1 MICFTRIPLKDFIKK
16 HNPQE
21 PKKETIENFE
31 KEINNLLENAPKQDD
46 EEFQKNEIN
55 KFLKNTYGYDCNTY
69 KKVDSAI
76 YVDGEVRVLIEV
88 KALNNRNEFPKNR
101 ENPIS
106 KAFCQMVLYFLE
118 EIEKEKNNSLKHT
131 IICNAHEF
139 FLFDCK
145 DLLFLKEDKRIKDFY
160 KKCAKK
166 EGTDSSKPKFYKD
179 LEQYLQEDF
188 QGELRYT
195 HFNLSNYDPKELPLI
210 YQVLSQ
216 EVLLKQRKTLDANT
230 LNKDFY
236 EELLYILGL
245 EEQNDKGKILIKP
258 SRTQNS
264 LSAALK
270 KKYENLDDEEVMA
283 LLIAWNNR
291 ILFLRLLES
300 LLISFKHFE
309 KPFLTTENFKDFNAL
324 NTLFFEVLA
333 KKNSERS
340 LNKEDKILEKIPY
353 LNSSLFDQTPLE
365 LKGHEIRLLE
375 NKKLELYQNSVLKK
389 HENYQEKKELPLLK
403 YLFEFLRLYKFT
415 TTPKDIKDNTDT
427 SESRLINPSV
437 LGLVFEKLNGYKEGS
452 FYTPSFITSYMCKES
467 ITPIVLDKFNAIY
480 QWDCENL
487 KALREKI
494 DRNFSNEKAK
504 EYLNTLLTLR
514 ICDPAVG
521 SGHFLV
527 SALNEMVLI
536 AYELGLIASLYRHEL
551 RLENDEIIIHHAQT
565 GEIFNYKKPHSENDP
580 HHQIQKELFEL
591 KKDII
596 ENCLFGVDINP
607 NSCEITK
614 LRLWIE
620 LLKYSYYIFEKGKNT
635 NNLETLPNIDINI
648 KCANS
653 LVSRF
658 ALKDKALL
666 KTEKNKN
673 LEYYIAEYK
682 ELVKIYKDPKILE
695 SLTRPIKDS
704 NAVRK
709 YAKERLYQELA
720 QNPNK
725 DFKKALNDRIEKIK
739 EAFKL
744 TLEPPQKELKFK
756 KFLKEHLELYG
767 KSILEEANDNGLEL
781 EALALEKKMA
791 HEGLFHDY
799 TPYPKLDKTDKV
811 VGLEHFNRYVLTSY
825 KDLQDE
831 NERYANAL
839 EWRFEFPE
847 VLNDEGDFLGFDC
860 IIGNPPYIRQEHIKD
875 LKPLLQKQYQDFYNS
890 TADIYTYFFA
900 LAYHLLKEKGFNAF
914 ITSNKYARA
923 KYGAKLRELLL
934 KKTTLVSYMELN
946 ALKVFES
953 AAVDTS
959 IMSFIKQTPPK
970 ESDFEYYEPT
980 PNDKD
985 DLKST
990 PHLPMKQ
997 NALSTESFIFANAT
1011 LLDLRDKIES
1021 VGTPLKDWDI
1031 QINYGIK
1038 TGANEAFIIPTEKRE
1053 EILKNCDDAQKDE
1066 RGMSE
1071 RERTK
1076 ELIKPILRGKDIKR
1090 YSYEWADL
1098 WVIIAKFGSHE
1109 FLEVEY
1115 PTIYNHLLQ
1124 YKDQLEQRGQCRYSR
1139 GPQNSNKPYPGQH
1152 HWLELDNNPKDS
1164 YLQDF
1169 EKEKIVYGEI
1179 VQEPRFYL
1187 DNGECEL
1194 GVFYAEATSFILT
1207 GEHLR
1212 YLLGMLHSKLIT
1224 FAFKTFYAG
1233 GGLGESGYRYK
1244 KAFIERLPIPQ
1255 ITEKNQ
1261 ELADKITD
1269 GAKQILALKAK
1280 DPKAN
1285 TQGLEK
1291 EIDALVYQLYHLTD
1305 EEIKTI
1311 ENGQ

>member
-1 MICFTRIPLKDFIKK
+1 
-16 HNPQE
+16 
-21 PKKETIENFE
+21 
-31 KEINNLLENAPKQDD
+31 
-46 EEFQKNEIN
+46 
-55 KFLKNTYGYDCNTY
+55 
-69 KKVDSAI
+69 
-76 YVDGEVRVLIEV
+76 
-88 KALNNRNEFPKNR
+88 
-101 ENPIS
+101 
-106 KAFCQMVLYFLE
+106 
-118 EIEKEKNNSLKHT
+118 
-131 IICNAHEF
+131 
-139 FLFDCK
+139 
-145 DLLFLKEDKRIKDFY
+145 
-160 KKCAKK
+160 
-166 EGTDSSKPKFYKD
+166 
-179 LEQYLQEDF
+179 
-188 QGELRYT
+188 
-195 HFNLSNYDPKELPLI
+195 
-210 YQVLSQ
+210 
-216 EVLLKQRKTLDANT
+216 
-230 LNKDFY
+230 
-236 EELLYILGL
+236 
-245 EEQNDKGKILIKP
+245 
-258 SRTQNS
+258 
-264 LSAALK
+264 
-270 KKYENLDDEEVMA
+270 
-283 LLIAWNNR
+283 
-291 ILFLRLLES
+291 
-300 LLISFKHFE
+300 
-309 KPFLTTENFKDFNAL
+309 
-324 NTLFFEVLA
+324 
-333 KKNSERS
+333 
-340 LNKEDKILEKIPY
+340 
-353 LNSSLFDQTPLE
+353 
-365 LKGHEIRLLE
+365 
-375 NKKLELYQNSVLKK
+375 
-389 HENYQEKKELPLLK
+389 
-403 YLFEFLRLYKFT
+403 
-415 TTPKDIKDNTDT
+415 
-427 SESRLINPSV
+427 
-437 LGLVFEKLNGYKEGS
+437 
-452 FYTPSFITSYMCKES
+452 MCKES

-480 QWDCENL
+480 QWDCKDLEAL
-487 KALREKI
+487 KGKI

-504 EYLNTLLTLR
+504 EYLQLLLTLR

-527 SALNEMVLI
+527 SALNEMVWI
-536 AYELGLIASLYRHEL
+536 AYELGLIASLYRYDL
-551 RLENDEIIIHHAQT
+551 KLENDEIIIHYTPT
-565 GEIFNYKKPHSENDP
+565 GEIFNYKKPDSENDP

-591 KKDII
+591 KKSII

-620 LLKYSYYIFEKGKNT
+620 LLKYSYYIFEEGKNT

-648 KCANS
+648 KCGNS
-653 LVSRF
+653 LISRF

-847 VLNDEGDFLGFDC
+847 VLDDEGNFLGFDC

-875 LKPLLQKQYQDFYNS
+875 LKPLLEKQYHDFYNS
-890 TADIYTYFFA
+890 SSDIYTYFFA
-900 LAYHLLKEKGFNAF
+900 LAFNLLKEKGFNAF

-934 KKTTLVSYMELN
+934 KKTTIASYMELN

-959 IMSFIKQTPPK
+959 IMSFIKQPPLK
-970 ESDFEYYEPT
+970 ESVFKYYEPT
-980 PNDKD
+980 PNDKN

-990 PHLPMKQ
+990 PSLLMKQ
-997 NALSTESFIFANAT
+997 NALSTESFIFADTT

-1038 TGANEAFIIPTEKRE
+1038 TGANEAFIIPTEKRD
-1053 EILKNCDDAQKDE
+1053 EILKNCDDVQKDE

-1090 YSYEWADL
+1090 YSYEWAHL
-1098 WVIIAKFGSHE
+1098 WVINTHNGYTSDLKFKIPPIDIEKYPATKAHLDSHHDAIVTRSDQGDTPYNLRNCAY
-1109 FLEVEY
+1109 LE
-1115 PTIYNHLLQ
+1115 
-1124 YKDQLEQRGQCRYSR
+1124 
-1139 GPQNSNKPYPGQH
+1139 
-1152 HWLELDNNPKDS
+1152 
-1164 YLQDF
+1164 DF
-1169 EKEKIVYGEI
+1169 EKEKIVYPCI
-1179 VQEPRFYL
+1179 MAKEPCFVYEEK
-1187 DNGECEL
+1187 G
-1194 GVFYAEATSFILT
+1194 FYAPAPANIITGDKIEIKYLT
-1207 GEHLR
+1207 A
-1212 YLLGMLHSKLIT
+1212 LLNSKCIY
-1224 FAFKTFYAG
+1224 FAMRKFYMG
-1233 GGLGESGYRYK
+1233 GGIDGELK
-1244 KAFIERLPIPQ
+1244 TNNLEKIPIPK

-1261 ELADKITD
+1261 ELAHKITD
-1269 GAKQILALKAK
+1269 CARRILQSKAK

-1285 TQGLEK
+1285 TQELEK
-1291 EIDALVYQLYHLTD
+1291 EIDALVYQLYNLTD
-1305 EEIKTI
+1305 EEIKII

>member
-1 MICFTRIPLKDFIKK
+1 MIRFTRILLKDFIKK
-16 HNPQE
+16 YNSPT
-21 PKKETIENFE
+21 PTKETIENFE
-31 KEINNLLENAPKQDD
+31 KEIKSLLENAPRQDD

-55 KFLKNTYGYDCNTY
+55 KFLNNVYNYECNTN

-76 YVDGEVRVLIEV
+76 YVDGEVQVLIEV
-88 KALNNRNEFPKNR
+88 KRLSNKNEFPKDK
-101 ENPIS
+101 ENPLS

-118 EIEKEKNNSLKHT
+118 KIEKNNSLKHT
-131 IICNAHEF
+131 IICNVHEY

-145 DLLFLKEDKRIKDFY
+145 DLLFLKDNKQIKKLYDNY
-160 KKCAKK
+160 AQK
-166 EGTDSSKPKFYKD
+166 EGTDSSKRKFYDD
-179 LEQYLQEDF
+179 LESHLQGDF

-195 HFNLSNYDPKELPLI
+195 YFNLNDDFKELPLI

-216 EVLLKQRKTLDANT
+216 EVLLKQKKTLDANT

-245 EEQNDKGKILIKP
+245 EEQNEKGKTLIKP

-264 LSAALK
+264 LSDALK
-270 KKYENLDDEEVMA
+270 KQYKNLDDEEVMA

-309 KPFLTTENFKDFNAL
+309 DRFLTTENFKDFNAL

-340 LNKEDKILEKIPY
+340 LSKEDKILEKIPY

-365 LKGHEIRLLE
+365 SKGYKIRSLDNEPLEIYP
-375 NKKLELYQNSVLKK
+375 KSVLKK
-389 HENYQEKKELPLLK
+389 HEEYQEKKDWTLLE
-403 YLFEFLRLYKFT
+403 YLFEFLRVYDFT
-415 TTPKDIKDNTDT
+415 TTPKDIKDNQNK

-467 ITPIVLDKFNAIY
+467 ITPIVLDKFNATY

-487 KALREKI
+487 KVLREKI
-494 DRNFSNEKAK
+494 DRNFSSNEKAK
-504 EYLNTLLTLR
+504 EYLNTLLSLR

-536 AYELGLIASLYRHEL
+536 AYELGLIASLYRCDL
-551 RLENDEIIIHHAQT
+551 RLENDEIIIHTPKTPHT
-565 GEIFNYKKPHSENDP
+565 PEDKVFKYTIPHSENDP

-620 LLKYSYYIFEKGKNT
+620 LLKYSYYIFEWGKNT

-653 LVSRF
+653 LISRF
-658 ALKDKALL
+658 NLNDDLKKIPNI
-666 KTEKNKN
+666 KKK
-673 LEYYIAEYK
+673 IQEYK
-682 ELVKIYKDPKILE
+682 DLVAQYKDPNPLYPLNKQDLINKIQDLKNTF
-695 SLTRPIKDS
+695 SLTLKDPKTK
-704 NAVRK
+704 A
-709 YAKERLYQELA
+709 ELE
-720 QNPNK
+720 
-725 DFKKALNDRIEKIK
+725 KAIEKHITNYNDFALDDK
-739 EAFKL
+739 SLLTGLNYFIPSLFGTPKLSPKEEEEAFAS
-744 TLEPPQKELKFK
+744 
-756 KFLKEHLELYG
+756 YG
-767 KSILEEANDNGLEL
+767 RIR
-781 EALALEKKMA
+781 ALRK
-791 HEGLFHDY
+791 
-799 TPYPKLDKTDKV
+799 KLDD
-811 VGLEHFNRYVLTSY
+811 
-825 KDLQDE
+825 
-831 NERYANAL
+831 AL
-839 EWRFEFPE
+839 SGGEYHSAFEWRFEFPE
-847 VLNDEGDFLGFDC
+847 VLDDEGNFLGFDC
-860 IIGNPPYIRQEHIKD
+860 IIGNPPYIRQEKIKD

-890 TADIYTYFFA
+890 SSDIYTYFFA
-900 LAYHLLKEKGFNAF
+900 LASNLLKEKGFNTF
-914 ITSNKYARA
+914 ITSNKYTRA

-934 KKTTLVSYMELN
+934 KKTTIVSYMELN

-953 AAVDTS
+953 ATVDTS
-959 IMSFIKQTPPK
+959 IIHFIKQPPLK
-970 ESDFEYYEPT
+970 ESVFKYYEPIK
-980 PNDKD
+980 NDKE
-985 DLKST
+985 DLKNAHS
-990 PHLPMKQ
+990 LLIKQ
-997 NALSTESFIFANAT
+997 NALKTESFIFANTT
-1011 LLDLRDKIES
+1011 LLDLRDKIEQN
-1021 VGTPLKDWDI
+1021 GTPLKDWGI

-1038 TGANEAFIIPTEKRE
+1038 TGCNEAFIIPTEKRDA
-1053 EILKNCDDAQKDE
+1053 ILKNCDDAQKDE

-1090 YSYEWADL
+1090 YSYEWAGE
-1098 WVIIAKFGSHE
+1098 WVIIVKFGSHE

-1124 YKDQLEQRGQCRYSR
+1124 YKDELEQRGQCRYSR

-1164 YLQDF
+1164 YLREF

-1207 GEHLR
+1207 GEHLH
-1212 YLLGMLHSKLIT
+1212 YLLGMLHSQLVT

-1255 ITEKNQ
+1255 ITQKNQ
-1261 ELADKITD
+1261 ELAQKITD
-1269 GAKQILALKAK
+1269 CTERILKSKEK

-1285 TQGLEK
+1285 TQELEK
-1291 EIDALVYQLYHLTD
+1291 EIDALVYQLYNLTD
-1305 EEIKTI
+1305 EEIKII
-1311 ENGQ
+1311 EDGQ

>member
-1 MICFTRIPLKDFIKK
+1 MIKFAHISLKDFIKK

-31 KEINNLLENAPKQDD
+31 KEINSLLENAKRQDG

-55 KFLKNTYGYDCNTY
+55 KFLKNAYGYNCNTR

-88 KALNNRNEFPKNR
+88 KALDNKTEFPKNR
-101 ENPIS
+101 ENPLS

-131 IICNAHEF
+131 IICNVHEF

-145 DLLFLKEDKRIKDFY
+145 DLLFLEKDKRINKFY
-160 KKCAKK
+160 ENYAKK
-166 EGTDSSKPKFYKD
+166 EGTDSSKPKFYQD

-195 HFNLSNYDPKELPLI
+195 HFNLSDDFKELPLI

-216 EVLLKQRKTLDANT
+216 EVLLKQKKTLDANT

-264 LSAALK
+264 LSDALK
-270 KKYENLDDEEVMA
+270 KKYNNLDDEEVMA

-309 KPFLTTENFKDFNAL
+309 DPFLTIENFENFNAL

-333 KKNSERS
+333 KKNSES
-340 LNKEDKILEKIPY
+340 SKEIKESKILGKIPY
-353 LNSSLFDQTPLE
+353 LNSSLFDKTPLE
-365 LKGHEIRLLE
+365 LKGYEIKLLD
-375 NKKLELYQNSVLKK
+375 NKKLEIYKNSVLKK
-389 HENYQEKKELPLLK
+389 HENYQEKKELPLLE
-403 YLFEFLRLYKFT
+403 YFFAFLRLYKFT
-415 TTPKDIKDNTDT
+415 TIPKDIKDNTDT

-467 ITPIVLDKFNAIY
+467 ITPIVLDKFNATY

-527 SALNEMVLI
+527 SALNEMVWI

-580 HHQIQKELFEL
+580 HHHIQKELFEL

-635 NNLETLPNIDINI
+635 NALETLPNIDINI

-653 LVSRF
+653 LIFNFPLNSKLTIGQTLEF
-658 ALKDKALL
+658 S
-666 KTEKNKN
+666 KN
-673 LEYYIAEYK
+673 LKAEIKEYK
-682 ELVKIYKDPKILE
+682 NSVMLYKEGLGEKTKILQNIAKLKSLIINYFIEQHQAKRHLKE
-695 SLTRPIKDS
+695 SLKAFISEYGDEVFDLSTAFGMEMLKIARLKENNYRFNPTLTKKQPSPIGVEA
-704 NAVRK
+704 N
-709 YAKERLYQELA
+709 RLL
-720 QNPNK
+720 
-725 DFKKALNDRIEKIK
+725 IKIK
-739 EAFKL
+739 ECYE
-744 TLEPPQKELKFK
+744 TLENLKNSKAF
-756 KFLKEHLELYG
+756 
-767 KSILEEANDNGLEL
+767 
-781 EALALEKKMA
+781 
-791 HEGLFHDY
+791 
-799 TPYPKLDKTDKV
+799 
-811 VGLEHFNRYVLTSY
+811 
-825 KDLQDE
+825 
-831 NERYANAL
+831 

-847 VLNDEGDFLGFDC
+847 VLDDEGDFLGFDC
-860 IIGNPPYIRQEHIKD
+860 IIGNPPYMQVKKGLYSSIFYPFSEGKD
-875 LKPLLQKQYQDFYNS
+875 IGKQN
-890 TADIYTYFFA
+890 TYKVFIE
-900 LAYHLLKEKGFNAF
+900 LGFNLTKQKGLISL
-914 ITSNKYARA
+914 ITQSSIMCDCSAQFT
-923 KYGAKLRELLL
+923 RELLL
-934 KKTTLVSYMELN
+934 KYCQIHYFVEFNKKQKLFSNVIQGVCILEF
-946 ALKVFES
+946 LKDRPSKEHAFKIAINNTQIQMNQIQYEQ
-953 AAVDTS
+953 
-959 IMSFIKQTPPK
+959 IKQ
-970 ESDFEYYEPT
+970 D
-980 PNDKD
+980 
-985 DLKST
+985 
-990 PHLPMKQ
+990 
-997 NALSTESFIFANAT
+997 
-1011 LLDLRDKIES
+1011 
-1021 VGTPLKDWDI
+1021 
-1031 QINYGIK
+1031 
-1038 TGANEAFIIPTEKRE
+1038 
-1053 EILKNCDDAQKDE
+1053 EILKFFPLYEIPLIKSGEMEIVRKIKTDKILLRDLLEKSLQGNINTIHLKAIQVQKETNGRIYKGANCHRYFLDTQYLFAKDNQITQQIFEKNYYQNIIVTQNITVTSDAYRIHANLIEVKNQEMLFLDTCNLSYCK
-1066 RGMSE
+1066 E
-1071 RERTK
+1071 REH
-1076 ELIKPILRGKDIKR
+1076 
-1090 YSYEWADL
+1090 
-1098 WVIIAKFGSHE
+1098 AKFLVGLLNSRLLDWLFRKTSTNNHVNLYE
-1109 FLEVEY
+1109 LE
-1115 PTIYNHLLQ
+1115 T
-1124 YKDQLEQRGQCRYSR
+1124 
-1139 GPQNSNKPYPGQH
+1139 
-1152 HWLELDNNPKDS
+1152 
-1164 YLQDF
+1164 
-1169 EKEKIVYGEI
+1169 
-1179 VQEPRFYL
+1179 
-1187 DNGECEL
+1187 
-1194 GVFYAEATSFILT
+1194 
-1207 GEHLR
+1207 
-1212 YLLGMLHSKLIT
+1212 
-1224 FAFKTFYAG
+1224 
-1233 GGLGESGYRYK
+1233 
-1244 KAFIERLPIPQ
+1244 LPIPQ
-1255 ITEKNQ
+1255 ITKSNQ
-1261 ELADKITD
+1261 PIADKIIALVD
-1269 GAKQILALKAK
+1269 KVLALKEK

-1285 TQGLEK
+1285 TQQLEK
-1291 EIDALVYQLYHLTD
+1291 EIDALVYQLYNLTD
-1305 EEIKTI
+1305 EEIKII

>member
-1 MICFTRIPLKDFIKK
+1 MIKFAHIPLKDFIKK
-16 HNPQE
+16 YNPQE
-21 PKKETIENFE
+21 PKEETIENFE
-31 KEINNLLENAPKQDD
+31 KEINSLLENAKRQDG

-55 KFLKNTYGYDCNTY
+55 EFLKNTYDYHCNTY
-69 KKVDSAI
+69 EKVDSAI
-76 YVDGEVRVLIEV
+76 YVDGEVWVLIEV
-88 KALNNRNEFPKNR
+88 KALNNRNEFPKDR
-101 ENPIS
+101 ENPLS

-145 DLLFLKEDKRIKDFY
+145 DLLSLKDDKRIKKFY
-160 KKCAKK
+160 DNYAKN

-179 LEQYLQEDF
+179 LEQYLKTDF
-188 QGELRYT
+188 KGELRYT
-195 HFNLSNYDPKELPLI
+195 HFNLNDDVKELPLI

-245 EEQNDKGKILIKP
+245 EEQNEKGKILIKQ

-264 LSAALK
+264 LSDALK
-270 KKYENLDDEEVMA
+270 KQYNNLDDEEVMA

-309 KPFLTTENFKDFNAL
+309 KPFLTIENFTNFNAL

-333 KKNSERS
+333 KKNNEREI
-340 LNKEDKILEKIPY
+340 KEDKILGKIPY
-353 LNSSLFDQTPLE
+353 LNSSLFDKTPLE
-365 LKGHEIRLLE
+365 SNGHEIQLLNNE
-375 NKKLELYQNSVLKK
+375 PLEIYPKSVLKK
-389 HENYQEKKELPLLK
+389 DEKYKNEEDLPLLE
-403 YLFEFLRLYKFT
+403 YLFAFLHAYKFT
-415 TTPKDIKDNTDT
+415 TTPEDIKDNTDT

-452 FYTPSFITSYMCKES
+452 FYTPSFITSYMCSES
-467 ITPIVLDKFNAIY
+467 ITTIVLDKFNQKY
-480 QWDCENL
+480 NTECENL
-487 KALREKI
+487 EELRNYLTNTSYKEDK
-494 DRNFSNEKAK
+494 RK
-504 EYLNTLLTLR
+504 EYLQVLLDLR

-527 SALNEMVLI
+527 SALNEMVWI
-536 AYELGLIASLYRHEL
+536 AYELGLITSLPLDATLE
-551 RLENDEIIIHHAQT
+551 LENDEILIKISNKSFIYTRPSSEKEQSHH
-565 GEIFNYKKPHSENDP
+565 
-580 HHQIQKELFEL
+580 IQKELFEL
-591 KKDII
+591 KKSII

-620 LLKYSYYIFEKGKNT
+620 LLKYSYYNFEEGKNT
-635 NNLETLPNIDINI
+635 NALETLPNIDINI
-648 KCANS
+648 KCGNS
-653 LVSRF
+653 LIFNFPLNSKLTIGQTLEF
-658 ALKDKALL
+658 S
-666 KTEKNKN
+666 KN
-673 LEYYIAEYK
+673 LKAEIKEYK
-682 ELVKIYKDPKILE
+682 NSVMFYKEGLGEKAKILQNIAKLSTLIINYFIEQHQAKRHLKE
-695 SLTRPIKDS
+695 SLKAFISEYGDGIFDISTAFGMEMLKIARHKDNNYRFVPTLTKKQPSPIGVEA
-704 NAVRK
+704 N
-709 YAKERLYQELA
+709 RLL
-720 QNPNK
+720 
-725 DFKKALNDRIEKIK
+725 IKIK
-739 EAFKL
+739 ECYE
-744 TLEPPQKELKFK
+744 TLENLKN
-756 KFLKEHLELYG
+756 
-767 KSILEEANDNGLEL
+767 S
-781 EALALEKKMA
+781 
-791 HEGLFHDY
+791 
-799 TPYPKLDKTDKV
+799 KT
-811 VGLEHFNRYVLTSY
+811 
-825 KDLQDE
+825 
-831 NERYANAL
+831 L

-847 VLNDEGDFLGFDC
+847 VLDDEGDFLGFDC
-860 IIGNPPYIRQEHIKD
+860 IIGNPPYIRQEQIREI
-875 LKPLLQKQYQDFYNS
+875 KPLLQKQYPDFYNS

-900 LAYHLLKEKGFNAF
+900 LSYHLLKKKGFNAF

-923 KYGAKLRELLL
+923 KYGAKLREWLL
-934 KKTTLVSYMELN
+934 KKTTIVSYMELN

-959 IMSFIKQTPPK
+959 IVSFIKQTPPK
-970 ESDFEYYEPT
+970 ESRFKYYEPT
-980 PNDKD
+980 PNDGN
-985 DLKST
+985 DLKSA
-990 PHLPMKQ
+990 HSLPMRQ
-997 NALSTESFIFANAT
+997 NALSTESFIFANTT
-1011 LLDLRDKIES
+1011 LLDLRDKMEGI
-1021 VGTPLKDWDI
+1021 GTPLKDWGI
-1031 QINYGIK
+1031 QIYRGIL
-1038 TGANEAFIIPTEKRE
+1038 TGCNEAFIVPTEKRD
-1053 EILKNCDDAQKDE
+1053 EILNACKTQE
-1066 RGMSE
+1066 E
-1071 RERTK
+1071 RERT
-1076 ELIKPILRGKDIKR
+1076 EMLIKPILRGKDIKR
-1090 YSYEWADL
+1090 YSYEWAGE

-1139 GPQNSNKPYPGQH
+1139 GHKIATKPYPGQH
-1152 HWLELDNNPKDS
+1152 HWLELDNNPRDS
-1164 YLQDF
+1164 YLQEF

-1194 GVFYAEATSFILT
+1194 GYFYAEATSFILT
-1207 GEHLR
+1207 GEHLH

-1244 KAFIERLPIPQ
+1244 KAFIERLPIPK
-1255 ITEKNQ
+1255 ITPKNQ
-1261 ELADKITD
+1261 ELARKITD
-1269 GAKQILALKAK
+1269 CAKAILEAKEK

-1285 TQGLEK
+1285 TQQLEK

-1305 EEIKTI
+1305 AEIKII

>member
-1 MICFTRIPLKDFIKK
+1 MISFTRTLLKDFIKK
-16 HNPQE
+16 YNPQE

-31 KEINNLLENAPKQDD
+31 KEINSLLENAPRQDD

-55 KFLKNTYGYDCNTY
+55 KFLKNVYGYDCNTY
-69 KKVDSAI
+69 EKVDSAI
-76 YVDGEVRVLIEV
+76 YVDEEVQVLIEV
-88 KALNNRNEFPKNR
+88 KALNNKTEFPKNR
-101 ENPIS
+101 ENPLS

-145 DLLFLKEDKRIKDFY
+145 DLLFLKEDKRIKKFY
-160 KKCAKK
+160 DNYAKK
-166 EGTDSSKPKFYKD
+166 EGTDSSKPKFYQD

-188 QGELRYT
+188 QGELPYT
-195 HFNLSNYDPKELPLI
+195 HFNLSSDDPKELSLI
-210 YQVLSQ
+210 YQVLSH
-216 EVLLKQRKTLDANT
+216 EVLLKQKKTLDANT

-245 EEQNDKGKILIKP
+245 EEQNEKGKILIKP

-264 LSAALK
+264 LSHALK
-270 KKYENLDDEEVMA
+270 KAYKNLDDEEVMA

-300 LLISFKHFE
+300 LLISFNHFE
-309 KPFLTTENFKDFNAL
+309 KLFLTIENFENFNAL

-333 KKNSERS
+333 KKNNERS
-340 LNKEDKILEKIPY
+340 KEKEDKILGKIPY
-353 LNSSLFDQTPLE
+353 LNSSLFDKTPLE
-365 LKGHEIRLLE
+365 LKGHEIKLLD
-375 NKKLELYQNSVLKK
+375 NKKLEIYKNSVLKK
-389 HENYQEKKELPLLK
+389 HEEYQKEKALPLLE
-403 YLFEFLRLYKFT
+403 YLFAFLHAYKFT
-415 TTPKDIKDNTDT
+415 TTPEDIKDNTDT
-427 SESRLINPSV
+427 SESRLINPAV

-467 ITPIVLDKFNAIY
+467 ITTIVLDKFNQKY
-480 QWDCENL
+480 NTECEKLEEL
-487 KALREKI
+487 KNYLKNDSYKEDKR
-494 DRNFSNEKAK
+494 K
-504 EYLNTLLTLR
+504 EYLQLLLTLR
-514 ICDPAVG
+514 VCDPAVG

-527 SALNEMVLI
+527 SALNEMVWI
-536 AYELGLIASLYRHEL
+536 AYELGLITSLPLDATLE
-551 RLENDEIIIHHAQT
+551 LENDEILIKISNKSFIYTRPSSEKEQSHH
-565 GEIFNYKKPHSENDP
+565 
-580 HHQIQKELFEL
+580 IQKELFEL
-591 KKDII
+591 KKSII

-620 LLKYSYYIFEKGKNT
+620 LLKYSYYIFEEGKNT
-635 NNLETLPNIDINI
+635 NALETLPNIDINI
-648 KCANS
+648 KCGNS
-653 LVSRF
+653 LISRF

-666 KTEKNKN
+666 KNEKNKN
-673 LEYYIAEYK
+673 LEYSIAEYK

-695 SLTRPIKDS
+695 TLTHPIKDS

-709 YAKERLYQELA
+709 YAKERLYQELE

-725 DFKKALNDRIEKIK
+725 DFKKALNDRIEKVK
-739 EAFKL
+739 EVFKL
-744 TLEPPQKELKFK
+744 TLEPSQKELKFK

-767 KSILEEANDNGLEL
+767 RSILEETNYNGLEL
-781 EALALEKKMA
+781 EALALEKQMA
-791 HEGLFHDY
+791 SLFNDY
-799 TPYPKLDKTDKV
+799 RPYPKLDKSDKV

-831 NERYANAL
+831 NERYANSL

-847 VLNDEGDFLGFDC
+847 VLNDEGDFSGFDC

-875 LKPLLQKQYQDFYNS
+875 LKPLLEKQYHDFYNS

-900 LAYHLLKEKGFNAF
+900 LAYHLLKEKGFSAF

-923 KYGAKLRELLL
+923 KYGAKLREWLL
-934 KKTTLVSYMELN
+934 KKTTIVSYMELN

-953 AAVDTS
+953 ATVDTS

-970 ESDFEYYEPT
+970 ESDFKYYEPT
-980 PNDKD
+980 PNDGN
-985 DLKST
+985 DLKNAHS
-990 PHLPMKQ
+990 LLMRQ
-997 NALSTESFIFANAT
+997 NALSTESFIFANT
-1011 LLDLRDKIES
+1011 QLLDLRDKMES

-1038 TGANEAFIIPTEKRE
+1038 TGANEAFIVPTEKRDAILNACKTQE
-1053 EILKNCDDAQKDE
+1053 ERK
-1066 RGMSE
+1066 
-1071 RERTK
+1071 RT
-1076 ELIKPILRGKDIKR
+1076 ETLIKPILRGKDIKR
-1090 YSYEWADL
+1090 YCYEWADL
-1098 WVIIAKFGSHE
+1098 WVINTHNGYTSAFKSKIPPIDIEKYPATKAHLDAHYDTIATRCDQGDTPYHLRNCAY
-1109 FLEVEY
+1109 LE
-1115 PTIYNHLLQ
+1115 
-1124 YKDQLEQRGQCRYSR
+1124 
-1139 GPQNSNKPYPGQH
+1139 
-1152 HWLELDNNPKDS
+1152 
-1164 YLQDF
+1164 DF

-1194 GVFYAEATSFILT
+1194 GGFYAEATSFILT

-1244 KAFIERLPIPQ
+1244 KAFIERLPIPKIAPQ
-1255 ITEKNQ
+1255 NQ
-1261 ELADKITD
+1261 ELARKITD
-1269 GAKQILALKAK
+1269 CTKAILEAKEK

-1285 TQGLEK
+1285 TQELEK

-1305 EEIKTI
+1305 EEIKII
-1311 ENGQ
+1311 EDGQ

>member
-1 MICFTRIPLKDFIKK
+1 MIFTRIPLKDFIKK
-16 HNPQE
+16 YNPQE
-21 PKKETIENFE
+21 PKRETIENFE
-31 KEINNLLENAPKQDD
+31 KEINSLLENAPRQDD

-55 KFLKNTYGYDCNTY
+55 KFLKNAYGYDCNTY
-69 KKVDSAI
+69 EKVDSAI
-76 YVDGEVRVLIEV
+76 YVDKEVRVLIEV
-88 KALNNRNEFPKNR
+88 KALNNKTEFPKNR
-101 ENPIS
+101 ENPLS

-145 DLLFLKEDKRIKDFY
+145 DLLFLNDDKRIKKFY
-160 KKCAKK
+160 KNYAQK
-166 EGTDSSKPKFYKD
+166 EGTDSSKPKFYED
-179 LEQYLQEDF
+179 LEQYLQKDF
-188 QGELRYT
+188 QGKLPYT
-195 HFNLSNYDPKELPLI
+195 YFNLNDDFKELPLI

-245 EEQNDKGKILIKP
+245 EEQNEKGKILIKP

-264 LSAALK
+264 LSDALK
-270 KKYENLDDEEVMA
+270 GSYNNLDDEEVMA

-309 KPFLTTENFKDFNAL
+309 KPFLTTENFEDFNDL

-333 KKNSERS
+333 KKNNERFKEI
-340 LNKEDKILEKIPY
+340 KEDKILEKIPY
-353 LNSSLFDQTPLE
+353 LNSSLFDKTPLE
-365 LKGHEIRLLE
+365 SKGHEIKLLD
-375 NKKLELYQNSVLKK
+375 NKKLEIYKNSVLKK
-389 HENYQEKKELPLLK
+389 HKDYQKDLKALPLLK
-403 YLFEFLRLYKFT
+403 YLFEFLHLYKFT

-467 ITPIVLDKFNAIY
+467 ITPIVLDKFNQTYNIE
-480 QWDCENL
+480 CENL
-487 KALREKI
+487 TELRNYFKNNYSYKENK
-494 DRNFSNEKAK
+494 RK

-514 ICDPAVG
+514 VCDPAVG

-527 SALNEMVLI
+527 SALNEMVWI
-536 AYELGLIASLYRHEL
+536 AYELGLIASLYACDL
-551 RLENDEIIIHHAQT
+551 KLENDEIIIYT
-565 GEIFNYKKPHSENDP
+565 PKNEVFKYTIPHRENDP

-620 LLKYSYYIFEKGKNT
+620 LLKYSYYIFEEGKNT

-653 LVSRF
+653 LISRF
-658 ALKDKALL
+658 NLNDDLKKIPNI
-666 KTEKNKN
+666 KQK
-673 LEYYIAEYK
+673 IQEYK
-682 ELVKIYKDPKILE
+682 DLVAQYKDPNPLYPLNKQDLINKIQDLKNTF
-695 SLTRPIKDS
+695 SLTLKDPKTK
-704 NAVRK
+704 A
-709 YAKERLYQELA
+709 ELE
-720 QNPNK
+720 
-725 DFKKALNDRIEKIK
+725 KAIEKHIK
-739 EAFKL
+739 NYNFFALDDKSLLDGLNYFIPSLFGTLKLSLKEEEEAFAS
-744 TLEPPQKELKFK
+744 
-756 KFLKEHLELYG
+756 YG
-767 KSILEEANDNGLEL
+767 RIR
-781 EALALEKKMA
+781 ALRK
-791 HEGLFHDY
+791 
-799 TPYPKLDKTDKV
+799 KLDDALS
-811 VGLEHFNRYVLTSY
+811 GREYH
-825 KDLQDE
+825 
-831 NERYANAL
+831 NAF

-900 LAYHLLKEKGFNAF
+900 LAYHLLKEKGFSAF

-923 KYGAKLRELLL
+923 KYGAKLREWLL

-953 AAVDTS
+953 ATVDTS
-959 IMSFIKQTPPK
+959 IIHFIKQTPPK
-970 ESDFEYYEPT
+970 ESDFKYYEPT

-985 DLKST
+985 DLKNT
-990 PHLPMKQ
+990 PSLLMKQ

-1011 LLDLRDKIES
+1011 LLDLRDKMENI
-1021 VGTPLKDWDI
+1021 GTPLKDWDI

-1038 TGANEAFIIPTEKRE
+1038 TGANEAFIIPTEKRDA
-1053 EILKNCDDAQKDE
+1053 ILNACKTQE
-1066 RGMSE
+1066 E
-1071 RERTK
+1071 RERT
-1076 ELIKPILRGKDIKR
+1076 ERLIKPILRGKDIKR

-1098 WVIIAKFGSHE
+1098 WVIATFPSLKLNIDDYPSLKTYLSQFRPRIDQSGEKGCRKKTSNQWFETQDTIAYHG
-1109 FLEVEY
+1109 
-1115 PTIYNHLLQ
+1115 
-1124 YKDQLEQRGQCRYSR
+1124 
-1139 GPQNSNKPYPGQH
+1139 
-1152 HWLELDNNPKDS
+1152 
-1164 YLQDF
+1164 DF

-1187 DNGECEL
+1187 DNRECEL
-1194 GVFYAEATSFILT
+1194 GYFYAEATSFILT

-1269 GAKQILALKAK
+1269 GAKQILALKEK

-1285 TQGLEK
+1285 TQRSEK
-1291 EIDALVYQLYHLTD
+1291 EIDALVYQLYNLTD
-1305 EEIKTI
+1305 EEIKII
-1311 ENGQ
+1311 EDGQ

>member
-1 MICFTRIPLKDFIKK
+1 MDYKKLDLPNTNYPSKEQLEAFKTAFDAFLETNPQENENHQNDAFNDLLKGVFKYKVKPTKRIDSAILNDNDKVEVIIEFKALKNPNEFIKK
-16 HNPQE
+16 GDLNVKAFHESLFYYLIERKNGNNNLKHLILATIKELYIIDANEFEVFNKDKEIENAFKNCHDRKGNDTRTEAFYDVCQKRLNE
-21 PKKETIENFE
+21 LDRSLKYHHISLKKE
-31 KEINNLLENAPKQDD
+31 NLA
-46 EEFQKNEIN
+46 
-55 KFLKNTYGYDCNTY
+55 
-69 KKVDSAI
+69 
-76 YVDGEVRVLIEV
+76 
-88 KALNNRNEFPKNR
+88 
-101 ENPIS
+101 
-106 KAFCQMVLYFLE
+106 
-118 EIEKEKNNSLKHT
+118 
-131 IICNAHEF
+131 
-139 FLFDCK
+139 
-145 DLLFLKEDKRIKDFY
+145 
-160 KKCAKK
+160 
-166 EGTDSSKPKFYKD
+166 
-179 LEQYLQEDF
+179 
-188 QGELRYT
+188 
-195 HFNLSNYDPKELPLI
+195 LI
-210 YQVLSQ
+210 YQALSPNF
-216 EVLLKQRKTLDANT
+216 LLKIPKYSDANT

-264 LSAALK
+264 LSDALK
-270 KKYENLDDEEVMA
+270 KQYKNLDDEEVMA

-300 LLISFKHFE
+300 LLISFNHFNHS
-309 KPFLTTENFKDFNAL
+309 KKSFLTIENFKDFNAL

-340 LNKEDKILEKIPY
+340 LNKEDKISEKIPY
-353 LNSSLFDQTPLE
+353 LNSSLFDKTPLE
-365 LKGHEIRLLE
+365 LKGHEIKLLD
-375 NKKLELYQNSVLKK
+375 NKKLEIYKNSVLKK
-389 HENYQEKKELPLLK
+389 DNPKQEPLPLLK
-403 YLFEFLRLYKFT
+403 YFFEFLRVYDFT
-415 TTPKDIKDNTDT
+415 TTPKDIKDNTNT

-467 ITPIVLDKFNAIY
+467 ITPIVRDKFNATY
-480 QWDCENL
+480 QWNCENL

-504 EYLNTLLTLR
+504 EYLQVLLTLR

-536 AYELGLIASLYRHEL
+536 AYKLGLIASLYRHSL
-551 RLENDEIIIHHAQT
+551 RLENDEIIIQYTQT
-565 GEIFNYKKPHSENDP
+565 GEIFNYTKTDSENDP
-580 HHQIQKELFEL
+580 HHHIQKELFEL
-591 KKDII
+591 KKSII

-635 NNLETLPNIDINI
+635 NTLETLPNIDINI

-653 LVSRF
+653 LISRF
-658 ALKDKALL
+658 NLNDDLKKIPNI
-666 KTEKNKN
+666 KQK
-673 LEYYIAEYK
+673 IQEYK
-682 ELVKIYKDPKILE
+682 DLVAQYKDPNPLYPLNKADLINKIQDLKNTF
-695 SLTRPIKDS
+695 SLTLKDPKTK
-704 NAVRK
+704 A
-709 YAKERLYQELA
+709 ELE
-720 QNPNK
+720 
-725 DFKKALNDRIEKIK
+725 KAIEKHIK
-739 EAFKL
+739 KYNFFALDDKSLLDGLDYFIPSLFGTPKLSPKEEEEAFAS
-744 TLEPPQKELKFK
+744 
-756 KFLKEHLELYG
+756 YG
-767 KSILEEANDNGLEL
+767 RIR
-781 EALALEKKMA
+781 ALRK
-791 HEGLFHDY
+791 
-799 TPYPKLDKTDKV
+799 KLDDALS
-811 VGLEHFNRYVLTSY
+811 GREY
-825 KDLQDE
+825 Q
-831 NERYANAL
+831 NAF

-847 VLNDEGDFLGFDC
+847 VLDDEGDFLGFDC

-875 LKPLLQKQYQDFYNS
+875 LKPLLEKQYQDFYNS
-890 TADIYTYFFA
+890 SSDIYTYFFA

-923 KYGAKLRELLL
+923 KYGTKLRGLLL

-946 ALKVFES
+946 ALKVFEN
-953 AAVDTS
+953 ATVDTS
-959 IMSFIKQTPPK
+959 IMNFIKQTPPK
-970 ESDFEYYEPT
+970 ESGFKYYEPT
-980 PNDKD
+980 PNDKN
-985 DLKST
+985 DLKNT

-997 NALSTESFIFANAT
+997 NALSTESFIFANTT
-1011 LLDLRDKIES
+1011 LLDLRDKMENI
-1021 VGTPLKDWDI
+1021 GTPLKDWDI
-1031 QINYGIK
+1031 QIYRGIL
-1038 TGANEAFIIPTEKRE
+1038 TGANEAFIIPTEKRD
-1053 EILKNCDDAQKDE
+1053 EILKNCDDLQKDE
-1066 RGMSE
+1066 KGMSE
-1071 RERTK
+1071 RERTI

-1090 YSYEWADL
+1090 YSYEWASL
-1098 WVIIAKFGSHE
+1098 WVINTHNGYTSNLKSKIPPIDIEKYPATKAHLDAHLDTIATRCDQGDTPYHLRNCAY
-1109 FLEVEY
+1109 LE
-1115 PTIYNHLLQ
+1115 
-1124 YKDQLEQRGQCRYSR
+1124 
-1139 GPQNSNKPYPGQH
+1139 
-1152 HWLELDNNPKDS
+1152 
-1164 YLQDF
+1164 DF

-1194 GVFYAEATSFILT
+1194 GYFYAEATSFILT

-1244 KAFIERLPIPQ
+1244 KAFIERLPIPK

-1269 GAKQILALKAK
+1269 CAERILKAKAK

-1285 TQGLEK
+1285 TQKLEK

-1305 EEIKTI
+1305 EEIKII

>member
-1 MICFTRIPLKDFIKK
+1 MIRFTRISLKDFIKK
-16 HNPQE
+16 YNSPT
-21 PKKETIENFE
+21 PTKETIENFE
-31 KEINNLLENAPKQDD
+31 KEINSLIRKRARQDD

-55 KFLKNTYGYDCNTY
+55 SFLKNTYGYRCNTN

-76 YVDGEVRVLIEV
+76 YVDEEVQVLIEV
-88 KALNNRNEFPKNR
+88 KALNKKTEFPKNR
-101 ENPIS
+101 ENPLS

-118 EIEKEKNNSLKHT
+118 EREKEKNNSLKHT

-145 DLLFLKEDKRIKDFY
+145 DLLFLNKDKRIEKFY
-160 KKCAKK
+160 KNYAQK
-166 EGTDSSKPKFYKD
+166 EGTDSSKPRFYED
-179 LEQYLQEDF
+179 LEQYLKEGF

-195 HFNLSNYDPKELPLI
+195 YFNLNDDFKELPLI

-216 EVLLKQRKTLDANT
+216 EVLLKQKKTLDANT

-245 EEQNDKGKILIKP
+245 EEKNEKGKTLIKP
-258 SRTQNS
+258 SRTENS
-264 LSAALK
+264 LSDALK
-270 KKYENLDDEEVMA
+270 KQYKNLDDEEVMA

-300 LLISFKHFE
+300 LLISFNHFD

-340 LNKEDKILEKIPY
+340 QDTKEDKILEKIPY

-365 LKGHEIRLLE
+365 LNGYEIKLLN
-375 NKKLELYQNSVLKK
+375 NKPLEIYPKSILKK
-389 HENYQEKKELPLLK
+389 DENYQKQKDLPLLE
-403 YLFEFLRLYKFT
+403 YLFEFLRLYNFT
-415 TTPKDIKDNTDT
+415 TTPNDIKDNTNT

-467 ITPIVLDKFNAIY
+467 IESIVLDKFNQTYNIE
-480 QWDCENL
+480 CEKLTEL
-487 KALREKI
+487 KNYLQNSYKEGKR
-494 DRNFSNEKAK
+494 K

-551 RLENDEIIIHHAQT
+551 KLENDEIIIHT
-565 GEIFNYKKPHSENDP
+565 PEDKVFNYTIPHSENDP

-620 LLKYSYYIFEKGKNT
+620 LLKYSYYIFEEGKNT

-653 LVSRF
+653 LISRF
-658 ALKDKALL
+658 NLNDDLKKIPNI
-666 KTEKNKN
+666 KKK
-673 LEYYIAEYK
+673 IQEYK
-682 ELVKIYKDPKILE
+682 DLVAQYKDPNPLYSLNKTDLINKIQELKNTF
-695 SLTRPIKDS
+695 SLTLKDPKTK
-704 NAVRK
+704 A
-709 YAKERLYQELA
+709 ELE
-720 QNPNK
+720 
-725 DFKKALNDRIEKIK
+725 KAIEKHIK
-739 EAFKL
+739 NYNDFALDDKSLLDGLNYFIPSLFGTPELSPEKEEEAFAS
-744 TLEPPQKELKFK
+744 
-756 KFLKEHLELYG
+756 YG
-767 KSILEEANDNGLEL
+767 RIR
-781 EALALEKKMA
+781 ALRK
-791 HEGLFHDY
+791 
-799 TPYPKLDKTDKV
+799 KLDDALS
-811 VGLEHFNRYVLTSY
+811 GGEY
-825 KDLQDE
+825 Q
-831 NERYANAL
+831 NAF

-847 VLNDEGDFLGFDC
+847 VLDDEGNFLGFDC
-860 IIGNPPYIRQEHIKD
+860 IIGNPPYIRQEKIKD
-875 LKPLLQKQYQDFYNS
+875 LKPLLQKQYHDFYNS
-890 TADIYTYFFA
+890 SSDIYTYFFA
-900 LAYHLLKEKGFNAF
+900 LAFNLLKEKGFNAF
-914 ITSNKYARA
+914 ITSNKYTRA
-923 KYGAKLRELLL
+923 QYGAKLREFLL
-934 KKTTLVSYMELN
+934 KNTTIISYMELN

-953 AAVDTS
+953 ATVDAS
-959 IMSFIKQTPPK
+959 IINFIKQTPLK
-970 ESDFEYYEPT
+970 ESVFEYYEPIK
-980 PNDKD
+980 NDKE
-985 DLKST
+985 DLKNAH
-990 PHLPMKQ
+990 PLPMLQ
-997 NALSTESFIFANAT
+997 NALKTESFIFANAT

-1021 VGTPLKDWDI
+1021 VGIPLKDWDI

-1038 TGANEAFIIPTEKRE
+1038 TGANEAFIIPTEKRDA
-1053 EILKNCDDAQKDE
+1053 ILNACKTQE
-1066 RGMSE
+1066 E
-1071 RERTK
+1071 RERT
-1076 ELIKPILRGKDIKR
+1076 ERLIKPILRGKDIKR
-1090 YSYEWADL
+1090 YSYEWAGE
-1098 WVIIAKFGSHE
+1098 WVINTHNGYTSNLKSKIPPIDIAKYPAIKAHLDAHYDTIATRCDQGDTPYHLRNCAY
-1109 FLEVEY
+1109 LEE
-1115 PTIYNHLLQ
+1115 
-1124 YKDQLEQRGQCRYSR
+1124 
-1139 GPQNSNKPYPGQH
+1139 
-1152 HWLELDNNPKDS
+1152 
-1164 YLQDF
+1164 F

-1187 DNGECEL
+1187 DNGECQL
-1194 GVFYAEATSFILT
+1194 GYFYAEATSFILT

-1244 KAFIERLPIPQ
+1244 KAFIERLPIPK

-1261 ELADKITD
+1261 ELADKIIVLVD
-1269 GAKQILALKAK
+1269 KILKSKEK

-1285 TQGLEK
+1285 TLDLEK

-1305 EEIKTI
+1305 EEIKII

>member
-1 MICFTRIPLKDFIKK
+1 MMSFARIPLKDFIKK
-16 HNPQE
+16 YNPQE
-21 PKKETIENFE
+21 PKKETIENFK
-31 KEINNLLENAPKQDD
+31 KEINSLLENAPRQDD

-55 KFLKNTYGYDCNTY
+55 KFLKNAYGYRCNTN

-76 YVDGEVRVLIEV
+76 YVDGEVQVLIEV
-88 KALNNRNEFPKNR
+88 KALNNRNEFPKDR
-101 ENPIS
+101 ENPLS
-106 KAFCQMVLYFLE
+106 KAFCQMVFYFLK
-118 EIEKEKNNSLKHT
+118 EIENNNSLKHA

-145 DLLFLKEDKRIKDFY
+145 DLLFLKEDKRIKKFY
-160 KKCAKK
+160 KNYAQK

-179 LEQYLQEDF
+179 LEQYLQKDF

-195 HFNLSNYDPKELPLI
+195 HFNLSDDFKELPLI

-216 EVLLKQRKTLDANT
+216 EILLKQKKTLDANT

-258 SRTQNS
+258 SRTENS

-270 KKYENLDDEEVMA
+270 YSYTNLEDEEVMA
-283 LLIAWNNR
+283 LLIALNNR

-309 KPFLTTENFKDFNAL
+309 NPFLTTENFNDFNAL

-333 KKNSERS
+333 KKKSER
-340 LNKEDKILEKIPY
+340 LKEIKEDKILEKIPY

-365 LKGHEIRLLE
+365 LKGHEIKLLS
-375 NKKLELYQNSVLKK
+375 NKSLEIYPKSVLKK
-389 HENYQEKKELPLLK
+389 HKDYQKEKDLPLLK
-403 YLFEFLRLYKFT
+403 YLFAFLRLYKFT

-467 ITPIVLDKFNAIY
+467 ITPIVLDKFNATY

-487 KALREKI
+487 KELREKI
-494 DRNFSNEKAK
+494 DRNFSAQKAK

-536 AYELGLIASLYRHEL
+536 AYKLGLIASLYRHDL
-551 RLENDEIIIHHAQT
+551 RLENDEIIIHYTPT

-620 LLKYSYYIFEKGKNT
+620 LLKYSYYIFEEGKNT
-635 NNLETLPNIDINI
+635 NALETLPNIDINI

-653 LVSRF
+653 LISRF
-658 ALKDKALL
+658 NLNDDLKKIPNI
-666 KTEKNKN
+666 KKK
-673 LEYYIAEYK
+673 IQEYK
-682 ELVKIYKDPKILE
+682 DLVAQYKDPNPLYPLNKQDLINKIQDLKNTF
-695 SLTRPIKDS
+695 SLTLKDPKTK
-704 NAVRK
+704 A
-709 YAKERLYQELA
+709 ELE
-720 QNPNK
+720 
-725 DFKKALNDRIEKIK
+725 KAIEKHITNYNDFALDDK
-739 EAFKL
+739 SLLTGLNYFIPSLFGTPKLSPKEEEEAFAS
-744 TLEPPQKELKFK
+744 
-756 KFLKEHLELYG
+756 YG
-767 KSILEEANDNGLEL
+767 RIR
-781 EALALEKKMA
+781 ALRK
-791 HEGLFHDY
+791 
-799 TPYPKLDKTDKV
+799 KLDDALS
-811 VGLEHFNRYVLTSY
+811 GGEYH
-825 KDLQDE
+825 
-831 NERYANAL
+831 NAF

-847 VLNDEGDFLGFDC
+847 VLDDEGEFLGFDC

-875 LKPLLQKQYQDFYNS
+875 LKPLLEKQYQDFYNS

-900 LAYHLLKEKGFNAF
+900 LAYHLLKEKGFSAF

-953 AAVDTS
+953 ATVDTS
-959 IMSFIKQTPPK
+959 IIHFIKQPPPK
-970 ESDFEYYEPT
+970 ESDFKYYEPT
-980 PNDKD
+980 PDDKN

-997 NALSTESFIFANAT
+997 NALSTESFIFANTT
-1011 LLDLRDKIES
+1011 LLDLRDKMENI
-1021 VGTPLKDWDI
+1021 GTPLKDWDI
-1031 QINYGIK
+1031 QIYRGIL
-1038 TGANEAFIIPTEKRE
+1038 TGANEAFIITTEKRDA
-1053 EILKNCDDAQKDE
+1053 ILKNCDDAQKDSM
-1066 RGMSE
+1066 GMSE

-1090 YSYEWADL
+1090 YSYEWAHL
-1098 WVIIAKFGSHE
+1098 WVINTHNGYTSALKSKIPPIDIEKYPATKAHLDSHYDTIATRCDQGDTPYHLRNCAY
-1109 FLEVEY
+1109 LE
-1115 PTIYNHLLQ
+1115 
-1124 YKDQLEQRGQCRYSR
+1124 
-1139 GPQNSNKPYPGQH
+1139 
-1152 HWLELDNNPKDS
+1152 
-1164 YLQDF
+1164 DF
-1169 EKEKIVYGEI
+1169 EKEKIVYPCI
-1179 VQEPRFYL
+1179 MAKEPCFVYEEK
-1187 DNGECEL
+1187 G
-1194 GVFYAEATSFILT
+1194 FYAPAPANIITGDKTEIKYLT
-1207 GEHLR
+1207 A
-1212 YLLGMLHSKLIT
+1212 LLNSKCIY
-1224 FAFKTFYAG
+1224 FAMRKFYMG
-1233 GGLGESGYRYK
+1233 GGIEGELK
-1244 KAFIERLPIPQ
+1244 TNNLEKIPIPQ

-1269 GAKQILALKAK
+1269 GAKQILVLKEN

-1285 TQGLEK
+1285 TQRLEK

>member
-1 MICFTRIPLKDFIKK
+1 MDYKKLDLPNTNYPSKEQLEAFKTAFDAFLETNPQENENHQNDAFNDLLKGVFKYKVKPTKRIDSAILNDNDKVEVIIEFKALKNPNEFIKKGDLNVKALHESLFYYLIERKNGNNNLKHLILATIKELYIIDANEFEVFNKDKEIKNAFKNCHDKKGNDTRTEAFYDVCQKHLNELDRSLKYHHIPLK
-16 HNPQE
+16 
-21 PKKETIENFE
+21 KE
-31 KEINNLLENAPKQDD
+31 NLA
-46 EEFQKNEIN
+46 
-55 KFLKNTYGYDCNTY
+55 
-69 KKVDSAI
+69 
-76 YVDGEVRVLIEV
+76 
-88 KALNNRNEFPKNR
+88 
-101 ENPIS
+101 
-106 KAFCQMVLYFLE
+106 
-118 EIEKEKNNSLKHT
+118 
-131 IICNAHEF
+131 
-139 FLFDCK
+139 
-145 DLLFLKEDKRIKDFY
+145 
-160 KKCAKK
+160 
-166 EGTDSSKPKFYKD
+166 
-179 LEQYLQEDF
+179 
-188 QGELRYT
+188 
-195 HFNLSNYDPKELPLI
+195 LI
-210 YQVLSQ
+210 YQALSPNF
-216 EVLLKQRKTLDANT
+216 LLKIPKYSDANT

-258 SRTQNS
+258 SRTENS
-264 LSAALK
+264 LSDALK
-270 KKYENLDDEEVMA
+270 CSYKNLDDEEVMA

-309 KPFLTTENFKDFNAL
+309 NPFLTTENFNDFNAL

-333 KKNSERS
+333 KKNSER
-340 LNKEDKILEKIPY
+340 LPEIKENKILEKIPY

-365 LKGHEIRLLE
+365 LKGYEIKLLD
-375 NKKLELYQNSVLKK
+375 NKKLEIYKNSVLKK
-389 HENYQEKKELPLLK
+389 HEDYQKEKDLPLLE
-403 YLFEFLRLYKFT
+403 YFFAFLRLYKFT

-487 KALREKI
+487 KALRGKI

-514 ICDPAVG
+514 VCDPAVG

-536 AYELGLIASLYRHEL
+536 AYELGLIASLYRHSL
-551 RLENDEIIIHHAQT
+551 TLENDEIIIHYTPT
-565 GEIFNYKKPHSENDP
+565 GEIFNYKKPDSENDP
-580 HHQIQKELFEL
+580 HHHIQKELFEL

-620 LLKYSYYIFEKGKNT
+620 LLKYSYYIFENDKNT
-635 NNLETLPNIDINI
+635 NALETLPNIDINI
-648 KCANS
+648 KCGNS
-653 LVSRF
+653 LISRF
-658 ALKDKALL
+658 NLNNDLKKIPNI
-666 KTEKNKN
+666 KKK
-673 LEYYIAEYK
+673 IQEYK
-682 ELVKIYKDPKILE
+682 DLVAQYKDPNPLYPLNKADLINKIQDLKNTF
-695 SLTRPIKDS
+695 SLTLKDPKTK
-704 NAVRK
+704 A
-709 YAKERLYQELA
+709 ELE
-720 QNPNK
+720 
-725 DFKKALNDRIEKIK
+725 KAIEKHITK
-739 EAFKL
+739 YNFFALDDKSLLDGLDYFIPSLFGTLKLSPKEEEEAFAS
-744 TLEPPQKELKFK
+744 
-756 KFLKEHLELYG
+756 YG
-767 KSILEEANDNGLEL
+767 RIR
-781 EALALEKKMA
+781 ALRK
-791 HEGLFHDY
+791 
-799 TPYPKLDKTDKV
+799 KLDDALS
-811 VGLEHFNRYVLTSY
+811 GREY
-825 KDLQDE
+825 Q
-831 NERYANAL
+831 NAF

-847 VLNDEGDFLGFDC
+847 VLDDEGDFLGFDC

-923 KYGAKLRELLL
+923 KYGAKLREWLL
-934 KKTTLVSYMELN
+934 KKTTIVSYMELN

-959 IMSFIKQTPPK
+959 IMNFIKQTPPK
-970 ESDFEYYEPT
+970 ESDFKYYEPT
-980 PNDKD
+980 SNDKD

-990 PHLPMKQ
+990 LSLSMKQ

-1038 TGANEAFIIPTEKRE
+1038 TGANEAFIITTEKRDA
-1053 EILKNCDDAQKDE
+1053 ILKNCDDLQKDE

-1071 RERTK
+1071 RERTI

-1090 YSYEWADL
+1090 YSYEWAHL
-1098 WVIIAKFGSHE
+1098 WVINTHNGYTSALKSKIPPIDIEKYPATKAHLDAHWDTIATRCDQGDTPYNLRNCAY
-1109 FLEVEY
+1109 LE
-1115 PTIYNHLLQ
+1115 
-1124 YKDQLEQRGQCRYSR
+1124 
-1139 GPQNSNKPYPGQH
+1139 
-1152 HWLELDNNPKDS
+1152 
-1164 YLQDF
+1164 DF

-1187 DNGECEL
+1187 DNGECGL
-1194 GVFYAEATSFILT
+1194 GYFYAEATSFILT

-1244 KAFIERLPIPQ
+1244 KAFIERLPIPK
-1255 ITEKNQ
+1255 ITPQNQ
-1261 ELADKITD
+1261 KLADKITD
-1269 GAKQILALKAK
+1269 CVKQILALKGK

-1305 EEIKTI
+1305 EEIKII

>member
-1 MICFTRIPLKDFIKK
+1 MIRFTHISLKDFIKK

-31 KEINNLLENAPKQDD
+31 KEINSLLENAPRQDD

-55 KFLKNTYGYDCNTY
+55 KFLKNAYGYDCNTY
-69 KKVDSAI
+69 EKVDSTI
-76 YVDGEVRVLIEV
+76 YVDGEVQVLIEV
-88 KALNNRNEFPKNR
+88 KALNKKTEFPKDR
-101 ENPIS
+101 ENPLS

-118 EIEKEKNNSLKHT
+118 EIEKNNSLKHT

-145 DLLFLKEDKRIKDFY
+145 DFCALFQNDKRIKQLH
-160 KKCAKK
+160 KNCASK
-166 EGTDSSKPKFYKD
+166 EGTDHSTKRFYSD
-179 LEQYLQEDF
+179 LEEYLKKDF
-188 QGELRYT
+188 KGELRYT
-195 HFNLSNYDPKELPLI
+195 HFNLNDDFKELPLI

-264 LSAALK
+264 LSYALK
-270 KKYENLDDEEVMA
+270 EQYKDLDDEEVMA

-309 KPFLTTENFKDFNAL
+309 KPFLTTENFKDFKSL

-333 KKNSERS
+333 KKNSER
-340 LNKEDKILEKIPY
+340 LPEIKEDKILEKIPY
-353 LNSSLFDQTPLE
+353 LNSSLFDKTPLE
-365 LKGHEIRLLE
+365 SKGYRIRSLDNKPLEIYP
-375 NKKLELYQNSVLKK
+375 KSVLKK
-389 HENYQEKKELPLLK
+389 HENYQEQKDWTLLE

-467 ITPIVLDKFNAIY
+467 ITTIVRDKFNAIY
-480 QWDCENL
+480 QWDCKDLEAL
-487 KALREKI
+487 KGKI
-494 DRNFSNEKAK
+494 DRNFSNQKAK

-527 SALNEMVLI
+527 SALNEMVWV
-536 AYELGLIASLYRHEL
+536 AYELGLITSLYRYDL
-551 RLENDEIIIHHAQT
+551 KLENDEIIIHYTQT
-565 GEIFNYKKPHSENDP
+565 GKIFNYTKAHSENDP
-580 HHQIQKELFEL
+580 HHHIQKELFEL

-653 LVSRF
+653 LISRF
-658 ALKDKALL
+658 NLNDDLKKIPNI
-666 KTEKNKN
+666 KQK
-673 LEYYIAEYK
+673 IQEYK
-682 ELVKIYKDPKILE
+682 DLVAQYKDPNPLYPLNKQDLINKIQDLKNTF
-695 SLTRPIKDS
+695 SLTLKDPKTKAELEKAIEQHIK
-704 NAVRK
+704 K
-709 YAKERLYQELA
+709 Y
-720 QNPNK
+720 N
-725 DFKKALNDRIEKIK
+725 FFALDDKSLLDGLNYFIPSLFGTLKLSPKNEE
-739 EAFKL
+739 EAFAS
-744 TLEPPQKELKFK
+744 
-756 KFLKEHLELYG
+756 YG
-767 KSILEEANDNGLEL
+767 RIR
-781 EALALEKKMA
+781 ALRK
-791 HEGLFHDY
+791 
-799 TPYPKLDKTDKV
+799 KLDDALS
-811 VGLEHFNRYVLTSY
+811 GREY
-825 KDLQDE
+825 Q
-831 NERYANAL
+831 NAF

-847 VLNDEGDFLGFDC
+847 VLDDEGDFSGFDC

-875 LKPLLQKQYQDFYNS
+875 LKPLLEKQYQDFYNS

-900 LAYHLLKEKGFNAF
+900 LAFNLLKDKGFSAF

-959 IMSFIKQTPPK
+959 IIHFIKQAPLK
-970 ESDFEYYEPT
+970 ESVFNYYEPT
-980 PNDKD
+980 ENNKEN
-985 DLKST
+985 LKNT
-990 PHLPMKQ
+990 PYLSMKQ
-997 NALSTESFIFANAT
+997 NALSTESFIFANTT
-1011 LLDLRDKIES
+1011 LLDLRDKMENI
-1021 VGTPLKDWDI
+1021 GTPLKDWGI

-1038 TGANEAFIIPTEKRE
+1038 TGANEAFIIPTEKRDA
-1053 EILKNCDDAQKDE
+1053 ILNACKTQE
-1066 RGMSE
+1066 E
-1071 RERTK
+1071 RERT
-1076 ELIKPILRGKDIKR
+1076 ERLIKPILRGKDIKR
-1090 YSYEWADL
+1090 YSYEWAGEWLINTHNGYTSAPKSKIPPIDIEKYPATKAHL
-1098 WVIIAKFGSHE
+1098 DAHWDTIATRCDQGDTPYHLRNCAY
-1109 FLEVEY
+1109 LE
-1115 PTIYNHLLQ
+1115 
-1124 YKDQLEQRGQCRYSR
+1124 
-1139 GPQNSNKPYPGQH
+1139 
-1152 HWLELDNNPKDS
+1152 
-1164 YLQDF
+1164 DF

-1194 GVFYAEATSFILT
+1194 GYFYAEATSFILT
-1207 GEHLR
+1207 GEHLH

-1261 ELADKITD
+1261 ELADKII
-1269 GAKQILALKAK
+1269 ALVEQILQLKEEY
-1280 DPKAN
+1280 PKAN

>member
-1 MICFTRIPLKDFIKK
+1 MIRFTRIPLKDFIKK
-16 HNPQE
+16 YNPQE

-31 KEINNLLENAPKQDD
+31 KEINSLLENAKGQDG

-55 KFLKNTYGYDCNTY
+55 SFLKNTYGYHCNTY
-69 KKVDSAI
+69 EKVDSAI
-76 YVDGEVRVLIEV
+76 YVDGEVWVLIEA

-101 ENPIS
+101 ENPLS
-106 KAFCQMVLYFLE
+106 KAFYQMVFYFLNA
-118 EIEKEKNNSLKHT
+118 IKNNNSLKHA

-145 DLLFLKEDKRIKDFY
+145 DLLFLKEDKRITDFHKD
-160 KKCAKK
+160 CTKK
-166 EGTDSSKPKFYKD
+166 EGTDTATKRFYSD
-179 LEQYLQEDF
+179 LEEYLKKDF
-188 QGELRYT
+188 KGELRYT
-195 HFNLSNYDPKELPLI
+195 HFNLSSDDPKELI
-210 YQVLSQ
+210 YQVLSH
-216 EVLLKQRKTLDANT
+216 EVLLKQKKTLDANT

-258 SRTQNS
+258 SRTKNS
-264 LSAALK
+264 LSDALK
-270 KKYENLDDEEVMA
+270 KEYKNLDDEEVMA

-300 LLISFKHFE
+300 LLISFNHFE
-309 KPFLTTENFKDFNAL
+309 KPFLTIENFKDFNDL

-333 KKNSERS
+333 KKNNEREI
-340 LNKEDKILEKIPY
+340 KEDRILGKIPY
-353 LNSSLFDQTPLE
+353 LNSSLFDKTPLE
-365 LKGHEIRLLE
+365 SDGHEIRLLKNE
-375 NKKLELYQNSVLKK
+375 RLEVYPKSILKK
-389 HENYQEKKELPLLK
+389 DKDYQEKEDFSLLK
-403 YLFEFLRLYKFT
+403 YLFTFLHVYDFT
-415 TTPKDIKDNTDT
+415 TTPKDIKDNKNT

-452 FYTPSFITSYMCKES
+452 FYTPSFITSYMCSES
-467 ITPIVLDKFNAIY
+467 ITTIVLDKFNQKYNIECK
-480 QWDCENL
+480 DL
-487 KALREKI
+487 KELKNYLKNSYKEDER
-494 DRNFSNEKAK
+494 K
-504 EYLNTLLTLR
+504 EYLQVLLALR

-527 SALNEMVLI
+527 SALNEMVRI
-536 AYELGLIASLYRHEL
+536 AYELGLIASLYRHSL
-551 RLENDEIIIHHAQT
+551 RLENDEIIIQHTQT

-580 HHQIQKELFEL
+580 HHHIQKELFEL
-591 KKDII
+591 KKSII

-620 LLKYSYYIFEKGKNT
+620 LLKYSYYIFEEGKNT
-635 NNLETLPNIDINI
+635 NALETLPNIDINI

-653 LVSRF
+653 LISRF

-666 KTEKNKN
+666 KNEKNKN
-673 LEYYIAEYK
+673 LKYSIAEYK

-695 SLTRPIKDS
+695 TLTHPIKDS
-704 NAVRK
+704 DAVGK
-709 YAKERLYQELA
+709 YAKERLYQELK

-744 TLEPPQKELKFK
+744 TLDPPPKELKFK

-767 KSILEEANDNGLEL
+767 RSILEETNYNGLEL
-781 EALALEKKMA
+781 EALALEKQMA
-791 HEGLFHDY
+791 NLFNDY
-799 TPYPKLDKTDKV
+799 RPYPKLDKSDRV

-847 VLNDEGDFLGFDC
+847 VLDDEGDFLGFDC
-860 IIGNPPYIRQEHIKD
+860 IIGNPPYIRQEQIKPI
-875 LKPLLQKQYQDFYNS
+875 KPLLQKQYQDFYNG

-900 LAYHLLKEKGFNAF
+900 LSYRLLKEKGFNAF
-914 ITSNKYARA
+914 ITSNKYARV
-923 KYGAKLRELLL
+923 KYGAKLREWLL
-934 KKTTLVSYMELN
+934 KKTTIVSYMELN
-946 ALKVFES
+946 ALKVFER
-953 AAVDTS
+953 ATVDTS

-970 ESDFEYYEPT
+970 DSRFKYYEPT
-980 PNDKD
+980 PDDKS
-985 DLKST
+985 DLKSARS
-990 PHLPMKQ
+990 LPMKQ
-997 NALSTESFIFANAT
+997 NALSTESFIFANT
-1011 LLDLRDKIES
+1011 MLLDLRDKMES

-1031 QINYGIK
+1031 QIYRGIL

-1053 EILKNCDDAQKDE
+1053 EILNACKTQEE
-1066 RGMSE
+1066 RKHTE
-1071 RERTK
+1071 A
-1076 ELIKPILRGKDIKR
+1076 LIKPILRGKDIKR

-1098 WVIIAKFGSHE
+1098 WVINTHNGYTSNLKFKIPPIDIE
-1109 FLEVEY
+1109 KY
-1115 PTIYNHLLQ
+1115 PTLKSHLDSH
-1124 YKDQLEQRGQCRYSR
+1124 YDTIATRSDQGDTPYHLRNCAYLE
-1139 GPQNSNKPYPGQH
+1139 
-1152 HWLELDNNPKDS
+1152 
-1164 YLQDF
+1164 DF

-1194 GVFYAEATSFILT
+1194 GYFYAEATSFILT

-1244 KAFIERLPIPQ
+1244 KAFIERLPIPK
-1255 ITEKNQ
+1255 ITPQNQ
-1261 ELADKITD
+1261 ELAHKITD
-1269 GAKQILALKAK
+1269 CAKAILEAKEK

-1285 TQGLEK
+1285 TKKLEK
-1291 EIDALVYQLYHLTD
+1291 EIDALVYQLYNLTD
-1305 EEIKTI
+1305 AEIKII
-1311 ENGQ
+1311 EEGQEIKSALP

>member
-1 MICFTRIPLKDFIKK
+1 MIRFAHIPLKDFIKK

-31 KEINNLLENAPKQDD
+31 KEINSLLENAKRQDY
-46 EEFQKNEIN
+46 EESQKSKIN
-55 KFLKNTYGYDCNTY
+55 KFLKNTYGYECDIY
-69 KKVDSAI
+69 GKVDSAI
-76 YVDGEVRVLIEV
+76 YENGKAWVLIEV
-88 KALNNRNEFPKNR
+88 KALNNKNEFPKDR
-101 ENPIS
+101 ENPLS
-106 KAFCQMVLYFLE
+106 KAFCQMVFYFLDA
-118 EIEKEKNNSLKHT
+118 IEKNNSLKHA

-145 DLLFLKEDKRIKDFY
+145 DLLFLKEDKRINDFY
-160 KKCAKK
+160 KNCAKK
-166 EGTDSSKPKFYKD
+166 EGTDTATKRFYSD
-179 LEQYLQEDF
+179 LEEYLTKDF
-188 QGELRYT
+188 KGELRYT
-195 HFNLSNYDPKELPLI
+195 YFNLSSNDSKELPLI
-210 YQVLSQ
+210 YQVLSH

-264 LSAALK
+264 LSDALK
-270 KKYENLDDEEVMA
+270 KAYKNLDDEEVMA

-309 KPFLTTENFKDFNAL
+309 KPFLTTENFENFNAL

-333 KKNSERS
+333 KKNNER
-340 LNKEDKILEKIPY
+340 LKEIKEDKILGKIPY
-353 LNSSLFDQTPLE
+353 LNSSLFDKTPLE
-365 LKGHEIRLLE
+365 LKGHEIKWLDNKSLE
-375 NKKLELYQNSVLKK
+375 IYPKSVLKK
-389 HENYQEKKELPLLK
+389 HEDYQKDELPLLE
-403 YLFEFLRLYKFT
+403 YFFAFLHAYDFT
-415 TTPKDIKDNTDT
+415 TTPKDIKDNKNT
-427 SESRLINPSV
+427 SESCLINPSV

-467 ITPIVLDKFNAIY
+467 ITPIVLDKFNQKYNIE
-480 QWDCENL
+480 CEKL
-487 KALREKI
+487 KELKNYLKNSYKEDKR
-494 DRNFSNEKAK
+494 K
-504 EYLNTLLTLR
+504 EYLQVLLDLR

-527 SALNEMVLI
+527 SALNEMVFI
-536 AYELGLIASLYRHEL
+536 AYELGLIASLYRYSL
-551 RLENDEIIIHHAQT
+551 RLENDEIIIQHTQT

-580 HHQIQKELFEL
+580 HHHIQKELFEL
-591 KKDII
+591 KKSII

-635 NNLETLPNIDINI
+635 NALETLPNIDINI
-648 KCANS
+648 KCGNS
-653 LVSRF
+653 LIFNFPLNSKLTIGQTLEF
-658 ALKDKALL
+658 S
-666 KTEKNKN
+666 KN
-673 LEYYIAEYK
+673 LKAEIKEYK
-682 ELVKIYKDPKILE
+682 NSVMFYKEGLGEKAKILQNIAKLKSLIINYFIEQHQAKRHLKE
-695 SLTRPIKDS
+695 SLKAFISEYGDGIFDISTAFGMEMLKIARHKDNNYKFVPTLTKKQPSPIGVE
-704 NAVRK
+704 A
-709 YAKERLYQELA
+709 
-720 QNPNK
+720 NK
-725 DFKKALNDRIEKIK
+725 LLIKIK
-739 EAFKL
+739 ECYE
-744 TLEPPQKELKFK
+744 TLENLKN
-756 KFLKEHLELYG
+756 
-767 KSILEEANDNGLEL
+767 S
-781 EALALEKKMA
+781 
-791 HEGLFHDY
+791 
-799 TPYPKLDKTDKV
+799 KT
-811 VGLEHFNRYVLTSY
+811 
-825 KDLQDE
+825 
-831 NERYANAL
+831 L

-847 VLNDEGDFLGFDC
+847 VLDDEGDFLGFDC
-860 IIGNPPYIRQEHIKD
+860 IIGNPPYIRQEQIKD
-875 LKPLLQKQYQDFYNS
+875 IKPLLQKQYQDFYNS

-900 LAYHLLKEKGFNAF
+900 LSYRLLKDKGFNAF

-959 IMSFIKQTPPK
+959 IMSFIKQEPPK
-970 ESDFEYYEPT
+970 ESSFKYYEPT
-980 PNDKD
+980 PDDKN
-985 DLKST
+985 DLKSARS
-990 PHLPMKQ
+990 LPMKQ
-997 NALSTESFIFANAT
+997 NALSTESFIFANASF
-1011 LLDLRDKIES
+1011 LDLRDKMES

-1053 EILKNCDDAQKDE
+1053 EILNACKTQEE
-1066 RGMSE
+1066 RKCTE
-1071 RERTK
+1071 A
-1076 ELIKPILRGKDIKR
+1076 LIKPILRGKDIKR
-1090 YSYEWADL
+1090 YSYEWAGE
-1098 WVIIAKFGSHE
+1098 WVINTHNGYTSAQKSKISPIDIEKYSAIKAHLNSHYDTIATRSDQGDTPYHLRNCAY
-1109 FLEVEY
+1109 LE
-1115 PTIYNHLLQ
+1115 
-1124 YKDQLEQRGQCRYSR
+1124 
-1139 GPQNSNKPYPGQH
+1139 
-1152 HWLELDNNPKDS
+1152 
-1164 YLQDF
+1164 DF

-1194 GVFYAEATSFILT
+1194 GYFYAEATSFILT

-1244 KAFIERLPIPQ
+1244 KAFIERLPIPK

-1261 ELADKITD
+1261 KLACKITD
-1269 GAKQILALKAK
+1269 CAKAILEAKEK

-1285 TQGLEK
+1285 T
-1291 EIDALVYQLYHLTD
+1291 
-1305 EEIKTI
+1305 
-1311 ENGQ
+1311 